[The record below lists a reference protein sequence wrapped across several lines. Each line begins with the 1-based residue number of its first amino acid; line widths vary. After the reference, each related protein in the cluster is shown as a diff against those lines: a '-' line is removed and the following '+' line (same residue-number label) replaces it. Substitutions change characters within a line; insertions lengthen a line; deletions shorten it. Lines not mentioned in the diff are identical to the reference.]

1 MGETVDVIA
10 VSANVKMISY
20 DIHNSEQTVVIH
32 SGLIHCFA
40 RYDAAEAKPRYAKP
54 HSMVDSVDK

>member
-20 DIHNSEQTVVIH
+20 DIHNSEQTVVSH
-32 SGLIHCFA
+32 RGLIHCFA
-40 RYDAAEAKPRYAKP
+40 RYDAAEAEPRYATLHRMP
-54 HSMVDSVDK
+54 DPVDK